1 VVSMPMTFALAQL
14 RKQRGPTR
22 RRAVVLGN

>member
-1 VVSMPMTFALAQL
+1 MPMTFALAQL
-14 RKQRGPTR
+14 LKQRGPTR

>member
-1 VVSMPMTFALAQL
+1 MAFALAQL